1 MAKGRRRAVAVGGG
15 RPRGGGP
22 AGSAGSAAG
31 SKDYIS
37 AGVNLMSAQLGM
49 RRMSSEQSEAIKR
62 VIESSDVVDPGRA
75 MKMVDD
81 VNGSD
86 SDSSDSEE
94 MEDYGPLHEAAGTGR
109 MDTCK
114 YLVEELGF
122 DINADANNDSGMTP
136 LACAV
141 ARGKAIA
148 VRYLLDKGA
157 NLNKQDSVGFSPLH
171 YATKKGNDGLVRL
184 LLSKGASTDIS
195 SCEGTPL
202 HVAVSDGN
210 SAIVHILLQHDA
222 DPNRVFS
229 DLGTPMTAAVLCA
242 DVICIAP
249 GKIPVSAALK
259 CMKLLVKAGASLN
272 CTIPD
277 TPLVIATSK
286 DLSECVQYLLEVGA
300 DANIPSNYDG
310 TTPIEIAAD
319 SGRRELVEILFPY
332 TKPIQ
337 CVSNWSVDGII
348 THVKSKHLKDKGKQS
363 DKDSKVK
370 QSDKDSKVK
379 RKEDASAS
387 KSCSEEKVGQDK
399 KAELKSLAAKA
410 VEEKDYAGASKF
422 YTEAIKVD
430 PKDATLYS
438 NRSLCH
444 LRIGEAHDAL
454 VDADA
459 CIRLR
464 PDWPKGYC
472 RKGAALTALKD
483 HKEACDA
490 YMAAVKLDP
499 ANQEMHEAFWEA
511 VAAMKEELGA
521 GQSGSSSD
529 SD

>member
-1 MAKGRRRAVAVGGG
+1 MGAH
-15 RPRGGGP
+15 
-22 AGSAGSAAG
+22 
-31 SKDYIS
+31 
-37 AGVNLMSAQLGM
+37 LGM
-49 RRMSSEQSEAIKR
+49 HRMSSEQSEAIKR
-62 VIESSDVVDPGRA
+62 VIESSDVVDPDRA

-86 SDSSDSEE
+86 NDSSDNEE

-141 ARGKAIA
+141 SRGKAIA

-157 NLNKQDSVGFSPLH
+157 NLNKQDNVGFSPLH

-184 LLSKGASTDIS
+184 LLSKGASADIS

-202 HVAVSDGN
+202 HVAVSHGK
-210 SAIVHILLQHDA
+210 SGIVQTLLQHDA

-242 DVICIAP
+242 HDISVAL

-259 CMKLLVKAGASLN
+259 CMKLLVKAGAGLN
-272 CTIPD
+272 CTTPD

-286 DLSECVQYLLEVGA
+286 DLTECVQYLLEVGA
-300 DANIPSNYDG
+300 DANIPSNYNG
-310 TTPIEIAAD
+310 MTPIEIAAD

-332 TKPIQ
+332 TKLIQ

-348 THVKSKHLKDKGKQS
+348 THAKSKHLKDKGKQS

-370 QSDKDSKVK
+370 QSDKNTKVK

-387 KSCSEEKVGQDK
+387 TSCSEKVRQDK

-410 VEEKDYAGASKF
+410 VDEKDYARASKL
-422 YTEAIKVD
+422 YSEAIKVD

-444 LRIGEAHDAL
+444 MRSGEAHDAL

-459 CIRLR
+459 CIKLR

-483 HKEACDA
+483 HKESCDA

-499 ANQEMHEAFWEA
+499 ANQEVHEAFWGA
-511 VAAMKEELGA
+511 VAAMKEELGS

>member
-1 MAKGRRRAVAVGGG
+1 MAKGRRRAVAAGGG
-15 RPRGGGP
+15 RPRGGG
-22 AGSAGSAAG
+22 SAGAAAASG

-37 AGVNLMSAQLGM
+37 AGVNLMGAHLGM
-49 RRMSSEQSEAIKR
+49 RRMNSEQSEAIKR
-62 VIESSDVVDPGRA
+62 VIESSDVVDPDRA
-75 MKMVDD
+75 MRMLDN
-81 VNGSD
+81 VNASD
-86 SDSSDSEE
+86 SDSSDNEE

-184 LLSKGASTDIS
+184 LLSKGASADIS

-210 SAIVHILLQHDA
+210 YGIVQSLLQHDA

-242 DVICIAP
+242 DVICVA
-249 GKIPVSAALK
+249 GKISVSAALK
-259 CMKLLVKAGASLN
+259 CMKLLVKAGAGLN
-272 CTIPD
+272 CTTPD

-286 DLSECVQYLLEVGA
+286 DLTECVQYLLEVGA
-300 DANIPSNYDG
+300 DANIPSNYNG

-319 SGRRELVEILFPY
+319 SGKRELVEILFPY

-337 CVSNWSVDGII
+337 RVSNWSVDGII
-348 THVKSKHLKDKGKQS
+348 THAKSKHLKDKGKQC
-363 DKDSKVK
+363 DKASKVK

-379 RKEDASAS
+379 RKEDASAR
-387 KSCSEEKVGQDK
+387 KSSSEEKVIQDK
-399 KAELKSLAAKA
+399 KAELKSLGAKA

-422 YTEAIKVD
+422 YSEAIKVD

-499 ANQEMHEAFWEA
+499 SNQELHEAFWEA
-511 VAAMKEELGA
+511 VAAMKAELGA

>member
-1 MAKGRRRAVAVGGG
+1 M
-15 RPRGGGP
+15 
-22 AGSAGSAAG
+22 
-31 SKDYIS
+31 DN
-37 AGVNLMSAQLGM
+37 VNA
-49 RRMSSEQSEAIKR
+49 
-62 VIESSDVVDPGRA
+62 
-75 MKMVDD
+75 
-81 VNGSD
+81 SD
-86 SDSSDSEE
+86 SDSSDNNEE

-171 YATKKGNDGLVRL
+171 YATKKGNDGL
-184 LLSKGASTDIS
+184 
-195 SCEGTPL
+195 
-202 HVAVSDGN
+202 
-210 SAIVHILLQHDA
+210 
-222 DPNRVFS
+222 PNRVFS

-242 DVICIAP
+242 DVICVA
-249 GKIPVSAALK
+249 GKISVSAALK
-259 CMKLLVKAGASLN
+259 CMKLLHKAGAGLN
-272 CTIPD
+272 CTTPD

-286 DLSECVQYLLEVGA
+286 DLTECVQYLLEVGA
-300 DANIPSNYDG
+300 DANIPSNYNG

-337 CVSNWSVDGII
+337 RVSNWSVDGII
-348 THVKSKHLKDKGKQS
+348 THAKSKHLKDKGKQC
-363 DKDSKVK
+363 DKASKVK

-379 RKEDASAS
+379 RKEDASAR
-387 KSCSEEKVGQDK
+387 KSSSEEKVIQDK
-399 KAELKSLAAKA
+399 KAELKSLGAKA

-422 YTEAIKVD
+422 YSEAVKVD

-472 RKGAALTALKD
+472 RKGAALTVLKD

-499 ANQEMHEAFWEA
+499 SNQELHEAFWEA
-511 VAAMKEELGA
+511 VAAMKAELGA

>member
-1 MAKGRRRAVAVGGG
+1 MATGRRRAVGGG
-15 RPRGGGP
+15 RPRGGG
-22 AGSAGSAAG
+22 SAAASG
-31 SKDYIS
+31 SMGYIS
-37 AGVNLMSAQLGM
+37 AGVNLMGAHLGM
-49 RRMSSEQSEAIKR
+49 RRMNSEQSEAIKR
-62 VIESSDVVDPGRA
+62 VIESSDVVDPDRA
-75 MKMVDD
+75 MRMMDN
-81 VNGSD
+81 VNASD
-86 SDSSDSEE
+86 SDSSDNNEE

-184 LLSKGASTDIS
+184 LLSKGASPDIS

-210 SAIVHILLQHDA
+210 YGIVQSLLQHDA

-242 DVICIAP
+242 DVICVA
-249 GKIPVSAALK
+249 GKISVSAALK
-259 CMKLLVKAGASLN
+259 CMKLLVKAGAGLN
-272 CTIPD
+272 CTTPD

-286 DLSECVQYLLEVGA
+286 DLTECVQYLLEVGA
-300 DANIPSNYDG
+300 DANIPSNYNG

-337 CVSNWSVDGII
+337 RVSNWSVDGII
-348 THVKSKHLKDKGKQS
+348 THAKSKHLKDKGKQS
-363 DKDSKVK
+363 DKASKVK

-379 RKEDASAS
+379 RKEDASAR
-387 KSCSEEKVGQDK
+387 KSSSEEKVIQDK
-399 KAELKSLAAKA
+399 KAELKSLGAKA

-422 YTEAIKVD
+422 YSEAVKVD

-444 LRIGEAHDAL
+444 LRIGDAHDAL

-472 RKGAALTALKD
+472 RKGAALTVLKD

-499 ANQEMHEAFWEA
+499 SNQELHEAFWGGGCGNEGGTWRWT
-511 VAAMKEELGA
+511 KRQLIGL
-521 GQSGSSSD
+521 
-529 SD
+529 